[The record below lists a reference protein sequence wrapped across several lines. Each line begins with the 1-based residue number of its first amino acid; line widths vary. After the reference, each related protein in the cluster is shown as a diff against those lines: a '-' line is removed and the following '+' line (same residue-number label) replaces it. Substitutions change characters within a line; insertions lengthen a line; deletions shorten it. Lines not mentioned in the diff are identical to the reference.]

1 MNFTKIEAWLSGDQD
16 YQQGCALHSNLSNN
30 AFLKAIFAQGP
41 TTFNRSKLRQELER
55 ILAEKPVEV
64 KSKVITDQEYAE
76 LPEEGKAIQ
85 KEWKSWYAEMN
96 SLRHQLTNH
105 MTENARHELAL
116 KILYLDS
123 NIREAWKKIDYWRKY
138 GEFPKIADDIE
149 NLKAL
154 PVLDLVKRKNNLATY
169 ISKFSNDT
177 SKLEKIE
184 AWKKE
189 QLQIQSI
196 LDGVI

>member
-1 MNFTKIEAWLSGDQD
+1 MNYPKIEAWLNGYQD
-16 YQQGCALHSNLSNN
+16 FQEGCSLFSNMSNN
-30 AFLKAIFAQGP
+30 AFLKTLFAQGP

-64 KSKVITDQEYAE
+64 KSKVINDQEYAN
-76 LPEEGKAIQ
+76 LPDEGKTIQ
-85 KEWKSWYAEMN
+85 KEWKAQYAEMN
-96 SLRHQLTNH
+96 SLRHQLTNP
-105 MTENARHELAL
+105 MTENARHDLAL
-116 KILYLDS
+116 KILQLDS
-123 NIREAWKKIDYWRKY
+123 KVREAWRKLDYWRKY
-138 GEFPKIADDIE
+138 GEFPKLADDIE